1 MPAHHGVTAT
11 LHPDPQ
17 VDELRARA
25 DAGARRLTDLLR
37 QLLAKPSVLDRGL
50 LGELAAELDHNVWIA
65 LDASEQ
71 LARLAVPTACPGESR
86 RAA

>member
-11 LHPDPQ
+11 PDPEL
-17 VDELRARA
+17 DELRARA
-25 DAGARRLTDLLR
+25 AEGERRLADLMA

-50 LGELAAELDHNVWIA
+50 LGELAAELDHNAWIA
-65 LDASEQ
+65 VDAAEQ
-71 LARLAVPTACPGESR
+71 VARRQPPPAAVRESR